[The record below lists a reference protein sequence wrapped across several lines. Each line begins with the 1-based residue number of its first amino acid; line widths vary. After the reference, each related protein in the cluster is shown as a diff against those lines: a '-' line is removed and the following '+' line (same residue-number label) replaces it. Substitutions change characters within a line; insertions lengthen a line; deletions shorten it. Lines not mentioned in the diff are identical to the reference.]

1 MATAVGGVAGLA
13 VRAACGGSEES
24 MAGAGWYSTCG

>member
-13 VRAACGGSEES
+13 VRACGGSGES
-24 MAGAGWYSTCG
+24 IAGAGWYST